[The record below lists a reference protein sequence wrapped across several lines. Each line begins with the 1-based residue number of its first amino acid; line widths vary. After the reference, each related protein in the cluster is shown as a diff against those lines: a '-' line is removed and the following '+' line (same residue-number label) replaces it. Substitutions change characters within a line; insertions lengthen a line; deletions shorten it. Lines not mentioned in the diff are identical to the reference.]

1 MTEQQTKDHELIT
14 NIWHMLRD
22 YGDIQNSAPDA
33 ESRWKMLLDYSEQI
47 TADKDDNGMTQFFVG
62 RTLQALEER
71 TCGQEIGSRSKRSAE
86 DLELIDLF
94 HRMTKEQKAAMLV
107 MARVIG
113 GSR

>member
-22 YGDIQNSAPDA
+22 YGDIQNDAPNAEARWSA
-33 ESRWKMLLDYSEQI
+33 LLDYSEQI
-47 TADKDDNGMTQFFVG
+47 TADKDDGGMTKFFVG
-62 RTLQALEER
+62 RTLRALEDR
-71 TCGQEIGSRSKRSAE
+71 TNGREIGA
-86 DLELIDLF
+86 DLRPEEEKELWKLY
-94 HRMTKEQKAAMLV
+94 HGMNREKKAAMLV